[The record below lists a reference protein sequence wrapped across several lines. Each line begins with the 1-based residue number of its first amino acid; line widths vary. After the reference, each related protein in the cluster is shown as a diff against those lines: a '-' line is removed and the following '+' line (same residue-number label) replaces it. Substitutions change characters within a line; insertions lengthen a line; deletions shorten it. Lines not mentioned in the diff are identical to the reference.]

1 MTNLTVLNGG
11 QANEE
16 LYLTSIEVAEM
27 TEKRHDHLIRDIDNY
42 VSVLGQNPK
51 LGADK
56 FFVESSYIAG
66 TGKNYKQY
74 LLTRKGCDMVA
85 NKMTGEKGILF
96 TATYVTRFEEMEN
109 ELQNNVSVLDKIFIL
124 LVHIPAITS
133 FVLDSFLVQEFV

>member
-27 TEKRHDHLIRDIDNY
+27 TGKRHDHLIRDIDNY

-85 NKMTGEKGILF
+85 NKMTGEKVKIH
-96 TATYVTRFEEMEN
+96 TTINNTYGAYNWFLTGDAIPYNIQVRSESFREKF
-109 ELQNNVSVLDKIFIL
+109 SPKKIE
-124 LVHIPAITS
+124 T
-133 FVLDSFLVQEFV
+133 